1 MRSRH
6 LFACVVGAILLVVAG
21 VLGYW
26 LVTRPAA
33 PLSPELETPKLA
45 LEQMPPGL
53 RARPL
58 FFSPVAVPVLK
69 EHWKEWG
76 AAFGASGVSLEQLSA
91 EFGATLQN
99 PQAWRVLDRKWRFG
113 AVLLAGDPAAF
124 RPLLDHLRHAADW
137 TLTRVDP
144 VGYLFERSPA
154 KAWKATEVPS
164 VLVAFQNHSK
174 AEQQIA
180 RIQLAHRLMFL
191 EEMPAAKGLL
201 DEVLA
206 QNVRSKEAWTEM
218 AHWQGMSGQWL
229 ASSKA
234 AERAL
239 ALNRRYLP
247 AQTAQAN
254 ALLGLGHFEEAL
266 RLTRHLYE
274 ALPGDPQILLLHAKV
289 THGAHAFQEETKVL
303 KRLIGILGEQ
313 SQSLGFWQLYLGQAY
328 AAIGDSLLAVE
339 QFQAALQDA
348 TLSGPDR
355 EFALK
360 ALERL
365 ETKPDSLNTAP
376 IAPTPSLSSLLDGP
390 ARRP

>member
-6 LFACVVGAILLVVAG
+6 LFACVVGAILLIAAG
-21 VLGYW
+21 GLGFW

-58 FFSPVAVPVLK
+58 FFTPSAVPALK
-69 EHWKEWG
+69 ERWKEWG
-76 AAFGASGVSLEQLSA
+76 PAFGASSSASLEPLSV

-154 KAWKATEVPS
+154 QAWRATEVPA
-164 VLVAFQNHSK
+164 VLEAFQSHSK

-191 EEMPAAKGLL
+191 EEMSAAKGLL

-206 QNVRSKEAWTEM
+206 QNARSKEVWTEM

-247 AQTAQAN
+247 AQTAEAN
-254 ALLGLGHFEEAL
+254 ALLELGRFEEAL

-303 KRLIGILGEQ
+303 QRLIGLLRGQ
-313 SQSLGFWQLYLGQAY
+313 SQSVGFWQLYLGQAY
-328 AAIGDSLLAVE
+328 AATGDTLLAME
-339 QFQAALQDA
+339 QFRAALQDA
-348 TLSGPDR
+348 TLSEPDR

-365 ETKPDSLNTAP
+365 ETKTGTL
-376 IAPTPSLSSLLDGP
+376 
-390 ARRP
+390 